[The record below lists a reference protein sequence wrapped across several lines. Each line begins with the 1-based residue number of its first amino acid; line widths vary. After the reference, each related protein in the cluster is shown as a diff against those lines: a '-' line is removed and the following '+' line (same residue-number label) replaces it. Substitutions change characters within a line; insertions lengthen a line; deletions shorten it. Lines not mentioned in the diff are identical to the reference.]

1 MSSVPLPKRKPLTK
15 WQCFLKNFAQSEGN
29 ELVYIVTSFVLV
41 NCVSHH
47 VNKDFTL
54 VKNIKQSLLIEI
66 QCVTIFVPIVRRI
79 LPAIML
85 CRWKSCDVN

>member
-1 MSSVPLPKRKPLTK
+1 MLLFFVFFLQNWIRWRNRKRKAAQEESSVPLPKRKPLTK
-15 WQCFLKNFAQSEGN
+15 WQCFLIAQSEGN

-54 VKNIKQSLLIEI
+54 VKKY
-66 QCVTIFVPIVRRI
+66 
-79 LPAIML
+79 
-85 CRWKSCDVN
+85 

>member
-1 MSSVPLPKRKPLTK
+1 MPSVPLPKRKPLTK

-29 ELVYIVTSFVLV
+29 EFVYIVTSFVLV

-66 QCVTIFVPIVRRI
+66 QCVTIFVPIVRCI